1 MVLLTAMSASLVTA
15 ADRPAPPKLP
25 LAQWWQVPLDGPVS
39 AGPISNGSRVY
50 LAYAAGFLVGR
61 DAADGHELWRQ
72 KKNVSVPM
80 AVDGDL
86 LVVSTGDAI
95 EALRGATGASAWI
108 LPRTKTVA
116 PIVAQADWVI
126 AITDDEVIVV
136 RAADGSVAWRD
147 AAGGVTLAPVIDNGH
162 VYTGAND
169 GRVLAL
175 AMADGAQAWEQF
187 FPGGVTAIA
196 AAAGRV
202 YVGTGDKR
210 LYSVD
215 GRNGV
220 LRPAS
225 YRIGA
230 QAIGHI
236 AVDDEHIYV
245 AALDNVV
252 RAFDRQNGNQRWV
265 APMRQRPFFGVFAS
279 GHVVFVPA
287 SASEVQMLWD
297 RNGVKSG
304 ALGLPGEAPAA
315 LAPAIVDSAD
325 GPVVYAITGGLTNE
339 WNLTKFSP
347 AGEAPLVPFAKFDPL
362 PGLPFLT
369 DPELKPLGLVLKE
382 LLLGDPPLQPPAALD
397 WPLVMKDPPLVPFTT
412 PPGLQLRPL
421 SPVLP
426 VRRGALVPND

>member
-1 MVLLTAMSASLVTA
+1 VSARLVTA
-15 ADRPAPPKLP
+15 GDRPAAPKLP

-39 AGPISNGSRVY
+39 AGPISNGARVY
-50 LAYAAGFLVGR
+50 LAYAAGFLVAR

-72 KKNVSVPM
+72 KKTVSVPM

-86 LVVSTGDAI
+86 LIVSTGDAI

-108 LPRTKTVA
+108 LPRMKTVA
-116 PIVAQADWVI
+116 PIVAEADGIV
-126 AITDDEVIVV
+126 AVTGDEVIVV
-136 RAADGSVAWRD
+136 RAADGSVAWRH
-147 AAGGVTLAPVIDNGH
+147 AAGGVTLPPVIDNGQ

-175 AMADGAQAWEQF
+175 AMTDGAQVWDHF
-187 FPGGVTAIA
+187 FPDGVTAIA

-202 YVGTGDKR
+202 YVGSGDKR

-215 GRNGV
+215 GRNGEP
-220 LRPAS
+220 RPAS

-230 QAIGHI
+230 QPIGHI
-236 AVDDEHIYV
+236 AIDDEHVYV

-252 RAFDRQNGNQRWV
+252 RAFDRKNGNQRWQ

-297 RNGVKSG
+297 GNGVKSG
-304 ALGLPGEAPAA
+304 ALGLPGEAPSA

-339 WNLTKFSP
+339 WNLTKFAP
-347 AGEAPLVPFAKFDPL
+347 AGEAPLVAFAKLDPL

-369 DPELKPLGLVLKE
+369 DPELKPLGLVLRE
-382 LLLGDPPLQPPAALD
+382 LLLDDPPLQPLAALD
-397 WPLVMKDPPLVPFTT
+397 WPLVMRDPPLVPLTML
-412 PPGLQLRPL
+412 PGLQLRPL

-426 VRRGALVPND
+426 VRRGALGPND